1 MDFHRDINDY
11 LNNKG
16 EIQVIRERLQQDPG
30 KTELAN
36 SVNRFGRTPLHL
48 AAQKGGVELGRV
60 LLEFSANIDATDS
73 KLRSVL
79 DVAIE
84 CNKGSDAFVRFL
96 LENNVDQSAVTK
108 CREKVFEEIKN
119 EFEYERERM
128 LKQASK
134 PKKASKS
141 EKSSKMMRRTFSIA
155 AT

>member
-1 MDFHRDINDY
+1 VDFHRDINDY
-11 LNNKG
+11 LNDKR

-30 KTELAN
+30 KTELAK
-36 SVNRFGRTPLHL
+36 SVNCFGRTPLHL
-48 AAQKGGVELGRV
+48 AAQKGDVELGRV
-60 LLEFSANIDATDS
+60 LLEFSANIDATDLE
-73 KLRSVL
+73 LRSVL

-84 CNKGSDAFVRFL
+84 CNKGSDTFVRFL
-96 LENNVDQSAVTK
+96 LENNVDQRAVAK

-128 LKQASK
+128 LEQASK

-141 EKSSKMMRRTFSIA
+141 EKSSKMKRRTFSIA